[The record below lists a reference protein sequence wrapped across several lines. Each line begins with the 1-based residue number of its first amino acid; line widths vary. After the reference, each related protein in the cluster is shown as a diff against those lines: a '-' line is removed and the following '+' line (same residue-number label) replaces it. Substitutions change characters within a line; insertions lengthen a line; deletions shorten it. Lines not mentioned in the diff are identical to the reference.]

1 MNGSALSVNWADQRV
16 AAILE
21 AWYPGEEGGTA
32 VAEVLA
38 GDVSPSGKLPV
49 TFYKSIDQLPAFENY
64 GVLGHTYRYFT
75 GEPLYPFGFGLSY
88 STFAFSRLMT
98 RQSVLGAFD
107 DLVATV
113 DVTNTGKVAAD
124 EVVEVY
130 VSHPAV
136 EGAPLRSLA
145 AIERVKLLPGETKQ
159 VPLRISNRDLSTV
172 GQDGTRRIM
181 PGELRL
187 WIGDGQPGARSPPR
201 SAAGI
206 AGSVIMQ
213 GEAVL
218 PK

>member
-1 MNGSALSVNWADQRV
+1 
-16 AAILE
+16 
-21 AWYPGEEGGTA
+21 
-32 VAEVLA
+32 LA
-38 GDVSPSGKLPV
+38 GDVSPSGKLPI
-49 TFYKSIDQLPAFENY
+49 TFYKSTDQLPAFDNY
-64 GVLGHTYRYFT
+64 GVQGHTYRYFA

-88 STFAFSRLMT
+88 STFAFTRLMT
-98 RQSVLGAFD
+98 QKSVLGASD

-113 DVTNTGKVAAD
+113 DVTNTGKVAGD

-130 VSHPAV
+130 VSHPEV

-145 AIERVKLLPGETKQ
+145 AMQRVKLLPGETKR

-172 GQDGTRRIM
+172 SPDGTRRMI

-187 WIGDGQPGARSPPR
+187 WVGDGQPGARSPLR

-206 AGSVIMQ
+206 AGSVTMR